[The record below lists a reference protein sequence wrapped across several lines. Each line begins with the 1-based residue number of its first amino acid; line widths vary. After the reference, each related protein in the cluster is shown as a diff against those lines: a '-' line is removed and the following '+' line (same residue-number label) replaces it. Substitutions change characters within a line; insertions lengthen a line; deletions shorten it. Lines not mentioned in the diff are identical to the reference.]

1 MIVDIHCTFS
11 ESHDEPST
19 DIVQK
24 LTFQIGHDLDGE
36 ELSNKSMATVCKV
49 TRSHHV
55 TPHISTVADWFHYTF
70 STGEIKGCTF
80 INTCHFY
87 TPVYWVCGGH
97 N

>member
-1 MIVDIHCTFS
+1 MIVDINYTVS

-19 DIVQK
+19 DIVQT
-24 LTFQIGHDLDGE
+24 LTFQIGHDLKGE
-36 ELSNKSMATVCKV
+36 EHSNKSMATVCKV

-55 TPHISTVADWFHYTF
+55 TPHLTGVADWFHYTF
-70 STGEIKGCTF
+70 STGDIKGCTF
-80 INTCHFY
+80 VITYHFS